1 MATRILVWD
10 IPTRVFHWLLA
21 GSFIGAFVTAESEMF
36 RDVHVALGYLLLALI
51 GFRILW
57 GIVGTRYARFSAF
70 AFGPSKVLAYLKSLL
85 TGSPQHYLGHNPAGS
100 WVIYALLL
108 LGVLAGATG
117 YATYNEIGGEWFEEL
132 HEAFANSMLAL
143 VGVHVAGVVVSSL
156 LHRENLV
163 KSMINGYKQGDAHQ
177 GRARCLLADRRG
189 PAGGHGGALEW
200 AYYRGMRI
208 LLIEDDKLLGDGIQ
222 AGLVQAGFAV
232 DWVQDGALG
241 DTALQTE
248 SYAAVVLDLGLPKLS
263 GIELLRRLRARGD
276 AVPVLILT
284 ARDAIDDRVKGL
296 DSGADDYVVKPF
308 DLDEL
313 AARLRAV
320 TRRGQGAA
328 ARGAARQRDRA
339 GPRRAPRAVPG
350 QTGRAQR
357 ARIFPAA

>member
-51 GFRILW
+51 GFRIVW

-132 HEAFANSMLAL
+132 HEAAANSMLTL

-163 KSMINGYKQGDAHQ
+163 KSMINGYKQGEAHQ
-177 GRARCLLADRRG
+177 GVRGSYWLIGAGLLAG
-189 PAGGHGGALEW
+189 TV
-200 AYYRGMRI
+200 
-208 LLIEDDKLLGDGIQ
+208 LL
-222 AGLVQAGFAV
+222 
-232 DWVQDGALG
+232 W
-241 DTALQTE
+241 
-248 SYAAVVLDLGLPKLS
+248 S
-263 GIELLRRLRARGD
+263 GIL
-276 AVPVLILT
+276 
-284 ARDAIDDRVKGL
+284 
-296 DSGADDYVVKPF
+296 
-308 DLDEL
+308 
-313 AARLRAV
+313 
-320 TRRGQGAA
+320 
-328 ARGAARQRDRA
+328 
-339 GPRRAPRAVPG
+339 
-350 QTGRAQR
+350 
-357 ARIFPAA
+357 

>member
-108 LGVLAGATG
+108 LGVLTGATG
-117 YATYNEIGGEWFEEL
+117 YATYNEIGGEWLEEL
-132 HEAFANSMLAL
+132 HEAFANGMLAL

-163 KSMINGYKQGDAHQ
+163 KSMINGYKQGETEQ
-177 GRARCLLADRRG
+177 GVHGAYWLIGAGLLAG
-189 PAGGHGGALEW
+189 TV
-200 AYYRGMRI
+200 
-208 LLIEDDKLLGDGIQ
+208 LL
-222 AGLVQAGFAV
+222 
-232 DWVQDGALG
+232 W
-241 DTALQTE
+241 
-248 SYAAVVLDLGLPKLS
+248 S
-263 GIELLRRLRARGD
+263 GIL
-276 AVPVLILT
+276 
-284 ARDAIDDRVKGL
+284 
-296 DSGADDYVVKPF
+296 
-308 DLDEL
+308 
-313 AARLRAV
+313 
-320 TRRGQGAA
+320 
-328 ARGAARQRDRA
+328 
-339 GPRRAPRAVPG
+339 
-350 QTGRAQR
+350 
-357 ARIFPAA
+357 